1 MVALKIAPFLT
12 LAMAMANAG
21 TNKFALGLDAPEYDQ
36 LARSLAVSSKQRAVW
51 TPTSSHSDGGSLDA
65 GGAGG
70 ASEDEGGMH
79 ISRSGGADDEAANET
94 ADEAT
99 DRGAPYKAPHWAHAT
114 PDTAA
119 IVI

>member
-1 MVALKIAPFLT
+1 MIASKIAAPFLT
-12 LAMAMANAG
+12 LAMAMVNAG
-21 TNKFALGLDAPEYDQ
+21 TNKFALGLDAPEFDQ
-36 LARSLAVSSKQRAVW
+36 LARSLALSSEQRAAW
-51 TPTSSHSDGGSLDA
+51 TPSSSDRGSLD
-65 GGAGG
+65 AGG

-79 ISRSGGADDEAANET
+79 KSRSGGADDEAANET